1 MKGLKDSKYVATIIY
16 ISSIVLVAL
25 ALVKFGLREF
35 INVGTGITVAGI
47 FTLTTIILGFN
58 FVPKVCR
65 TRGLKIISISLY
77 SITSLLIKVF
87 R

>member
-58 FVPKVCR
+58 FVPKVAIYSYICIAK
-65 TRGLKIISISLY
+65 GLANMKH
-77 SITSLLIKVF
+77 K
-87 R
+87 

>member
-58 FVPKVCR
+58 FVPKVAIAIYMHSK
-65 TRGLKIISISLY
+65 GFGKY
-77 SITSLLIKVF
+77 KA
-87 R
+87 